1 MQHTIIEVLPMK
13 MEFIFL
19 GVTILAL
26 GGLILTWVGPSGAAV
41 TDLVSVCEET
51 DNGNNVR
58 MRGYVQHNGWVGED
72 HCTQDRVPVQGC
84 RGRECRIAEYLCRGG
99 EPAMVEMPCPRFAF
113 VCHNGECVE
122 PGEIGEPWQ
131 RTIAKV

>member
-26 GGLILTWVGPSGAAV
+26 GGLILNWVGPSGAAV

-58 MRGYVQHNGWVGED
+58 MRGYVQHNGWEK
-72 HCTQDRVPVQGC
+72 TTAPKT
-84 RGRECRIAEYLCRGG
+84 EYLYKAA
-99 EPAMVEMPCPRFAF
+99 EEESAESQNISAEVENP
-113 VCHNGECVE
+113 
-122 PGEIGEPWQ
+122 PW
-131 RTIAKV
+131 